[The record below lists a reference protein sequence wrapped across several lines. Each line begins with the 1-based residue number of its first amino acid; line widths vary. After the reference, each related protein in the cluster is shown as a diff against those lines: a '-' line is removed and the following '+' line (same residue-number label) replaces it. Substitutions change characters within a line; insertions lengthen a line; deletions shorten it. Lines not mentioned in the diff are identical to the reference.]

1 MNTDEARTLLVA
13 ELLRYRAQSYTAL
26 QRLIRE
32 QDTYAV
38 IGPSGT
44 KYQVEILAHWQGPP
58 EGDLRVMGAIDDGG
72 WRAFAPL
79 SDEFVISPT
88 GQFVGE

>member
-1 MNTDEARTLLVA
+1 MNTAEARTLLAA

-32 QDTYAV
+32 QDTFEV

-44 KYQVEILAHWQGPP
+44 KYQVEILAHWDDRP
-58 EGDLRVMGAIDDGG
+58 EGDLRVAGAIDDGG
-72 WRAFAPL
+72 FRSFMPVGQ
-79 SDEFVISPT
+79 DFIVSPT
-88 GQFVGE
+88 GHFVGE